1 MFKRFFAALAGTA
14 ALLASLGG
22 RQHRAHYA
30 RRPDR
35 PEYLLDSSRSPSPAE
50 AAATKSRPRHRV
62 ATLFAL
68 TAASGLA
75 LIAPTQ
81 AGATVFSGSGCAQV
95 NIIVARAST
104 EAQGE
109 GITGNLASQVQNASA
124 QTVSTE
130 AVVYPA
136 TLSNYAS
143 SESQGVQNAEQ
154 ELSTAVSNCPNQKQV
169 LMGYSQGANVVL
181 DVVTG
186 NAEVHPSTVI
196 GPASSTNL
204 SHVVAIVGFGDPGN
218 IVNQAWDL
226 GTDTTRNG
234 IFPRSS
240 TQLQALTNFGAGTST
255 RSWCDTG
262 DTFCASGNNLNT
274 HLTYLDRYQNDAANF
289 VLGRIGG

>member
-1 MFKRFFAALAGTA
+1 MLKRFFASLAGTA
-14 ALLASLGG
+14 ALFAVTW
-22 RQHRAHYA
+22 A
-30 RRPDR
+30 
-35 PEYLLDSSRSPSPAE
+35 PSPA
-50 AAATKSRPRHRV
+50 
-62 ATLFAL
+62 
-68 TAASGLA
+68 
-75 LIAPTQ
+75 
-81 AGATVFSGSGCAQV
+81 GATAFSGSGCAQV
-95 NIIVARAST
+95 NVIVARASN
-104 EAQGE
+104 EAQGQ

-136 TLSNYAS
+136 TLTNYAS

-186 NAEVHPSTVI
+186 NAEVRPSTVI
-196 GPASSTNL
+196 GPARSTTL
-204 SHVVAIVGFGDPGN
+204 GHVVAIVGFGDPGN
-218 IVNQAWDL
+218 IVGQAWDV

-240 TQLQALTNFGAGTST
+240 TQLQALTTFDAGAST

-262 DTFCASGNNLNT
+262 DPFCASGNNLNT
-274 HLTYLDRYQNDAANF
+274 HLTYLNRYQNAAASF

>member
-1 MFKRFFAALAGTA
+1 MLKRVFAALAGTA
-14 ALLASLGG
+14 GLPASPAA
-22 RQHRAHYA
+22 RQHR
-30 RRPDR
+30 
-35 PEYLLDSSRSPSPAE
+35 SPSTTE
-50 AAATKSRPRHRV
+50 AAAITRRLRRRV
-62 ATLFAL
+62 ATLFSL
-68 TAASGLA
+68 TAASVLA
-75 LIAPTQ
+75 LTAFAPTQ
-81 AGATVFSGSGCAQV
+81 AGATAFSGSGCAQV

-109 GITGNLASQVQNASA
+109 GITGNLASQVQSNSA

-136 TLSNYAS
+136 TLNNYAS

-186 NAEVHPSTVI
+186 NAEVHPSTVV

-204 SHVVAIVGFGDPGN
+204 SHVVAIVGMGDPGN
-218 IVNQAWDL
+218 VVKQAWDL
-226 GTDTTRNG
+226 GTDTTTNG
-234 IFPRSS
+234 TFPRSS

-262 DTFCASGNNLNT
+262 DPFCAGGNNLNT
-274 HLTYLDRYQNDAANF
+274 HLTYLNRYQNAAASF
-289 VLGRIGG
+289 VVGRIGG

>member
-1 MFKRFFAALAGTA
+1 MLKRFFASLAGTA
-14 ALLASLGG
+14 ALLASL
-22 RQHRAHYA
+22 
-30 RRPDR
+30 P
-35 PEYLLDSSRSPSPAE
+35 
-50 AAATKSRPRHRV
+50 AATRSRRDRV

-68 TAASGLA
+68 TVASGLA
-75 LIAPTQ
+75 LTAFAPIQ
-81 AGATVFSGSGCAQV
+81 AGATAFSGSGCAQV

-109 GITGNLASQVQNASA
+109 GITGNLASQVQANSA

-136 TLSNYAS
+136 TLNNYAS
-143 SESQGVQNAEQ
+143 SESQGVRNAEQ
-154 ELSTAVSNCPNQKQV
+154 ELSTAVGNCPNQKQV

-181 DVVTG
+181 DAVTG
-186 NAEVHPSTVI
+186 NAEVRPSTVV
-196 GPASSTNL
+196 GPASSADL
-204 SHVVAIVGFGDPGN
+204 GHVVTIVGFGDPGN
-218 IVNQAWDL
+218 IVKQAWDV

-240 TQLQALTNFGAGTST
+240 TQLQALTSFGAGTNT

-262 DTFCASGNNLNT
+262 DPFCASGNNLNT
-274 HLTYLDRYQNDAANF
+274 HLTYLNRYQNDAANF

>member
-1 MFKRFFAALAGTA
+1 MLKRFFASLAGK
-14 ALLASLGG
+14 
-22 RQHRAHYA
+22 HRAHHS
-30 RRPDR
+30 RPDR
-35 PEYLLDSSRSPSPAE
+35 PEHLLDSFSAE
-50 AAATKSRPRHRV
+50 AAALTSRRRHRV

-68 TAASGLA
+68 TAASGLGLVA
-75 LIAPTQ
+75 LAPIQ

-104 EAQGE
+104 EAQGQ
-109 GITGNLASQVQNASA
+109 GITGNLASQVQSASA

-136 TLSNYAS
+136 TLNNYAS
-143 SESQGVQNAEQ
+143 SESQGVQNAKQ
-154 ELSTAVSNCPNQKQV
+154 ELSTAVSSCPNQKQV

-186 NAEVHPSTVI
+186 NAEVRPSTVV
-196 GPASSTNL
+196 GPASSSDL

-218 IVNQAWDL
+218 VINQAWDV

-240 TQLQALTNFGAGTST
+240 TQLQALTNFGAGTNT

-262 DTFCASGNNLNT
+262 DNFCASGNNLNT
-274 HLTYLDRYQNDAANF
+274 HLTYLNRYQNAAADF